1 MNNKQLIITKLFLSL
16 ILLSCLLDMP
26 YGYYQ
31 FVRFASMVTF
41 GFLAYKEYE
50 ANKKSNFFF
59 IWLISAVTLNP
70 IIKFS
75 FGRTLWNIIDVVL
88 ALLLV
93 ISIWNERKS
102 QQ

>member
-1 MNNKQLIITKLFLSL
+1 MNEKQVIFTKIILSI
-16 ILLSCLLDMP
+16 ILLLCLLDMP

-31 FVRFASMVTF
+31 FVRFASMITF
-41 GFLAYKEYE
+41 GYLAYKEYE
-50 ANKKSNFFF
+50 AKERSNFFF
-59 IWLISAVTLNP
+59 IWIISAIAFNP

-75 FGRTLWNIIDVVL
+75 FGRTIWNIIDVVL

-93 ISIWNERKS
+93 VSIWNDRKS